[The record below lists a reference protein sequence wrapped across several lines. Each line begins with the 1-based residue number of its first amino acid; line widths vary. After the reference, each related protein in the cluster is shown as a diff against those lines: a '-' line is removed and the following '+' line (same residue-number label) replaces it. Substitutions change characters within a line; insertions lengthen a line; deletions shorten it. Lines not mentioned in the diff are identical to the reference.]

1 MSALHVAVDCRVVD
15 PRYPGVG
22 RAVLETARALAE
34 LGAARRLSLLIPPGE
49 PAPALAALGGYH
61 GVEVVDVGAPIRT
74 PADQWALPRLLRKLR
89 PDVYHATYFAV
100 PALVPGPIVV
110 TIYDLIPRLF
120 PQYWPNGLIRS
131 TIKAWMAYAARRA
144 ARVIACSHNTADD
157 IARLLPA
164 AVAKV
169 RVVPLGVSPWTG
181 ERPHQAAATAA
192 PYLLYVGS
200 NKPHKNLP
208 RLVAA
213 FARIAPRTAANL
225 IVAGAWDTR
234 YPEARDEVRRRRLD
248 GRVSFEHRPS
258 STRLADLYMG
268 ATGFIFPS
276 LYEGFGLPIVEAMAA
291 GAPVATT
298 DRGSLREV
306 AGDAALLFDPTDESS
321 IAAAMERLL
330 TEQDLRTQLSARGRA
345 RAALFP
351 WSRTAQE
358 TWTVYEEVASLPPRR
373 SSFSMPRGN
382 PARPC

>member
-1 MSALHVAVDCRVVD
+1 MSALHIAVDCRVVD

-22 RAVLETARALAE
+22 RSALETARALAE
-34 LGAARRLSLLIPPGE
+34 LGTARRLSLLIPPGE
-49 PAPALAALGGYH
+49 PSPALAALGGYQ
-61 GVEVVDVGAPIRT
+61 GVELVDVGAPIRT

-100 PALVPGPIVV
+100 PAIVPGRVVV

-131 TIKAWMAYAARRA
+131 TINAWMAYAARRA
-144 ARVIACSHNTADD
+144 ARIIACSHNTAND

-181 ERPHQAAATAA
+181 ERPRQAAATAA

-213 FARIAPRTAANL
+213 FARIAPGTAANL
-225 IVAGAWDTR
+225 IVAGAWDAR
-234 YPEARDEVRRRRLD
+234 YPEARDEVRRRRLG
-248 GRVSFEHRPS
+248 GRVSFEHQPS
-258 STRLADLYMG
+258 PTRLADLYMG

-306 AGDAALLFDPTDESS
+306 AGDAALLFDPTDESA
-321 IAAAMERLL
+321 ITAAMERLL
-330 TEQDLRTQLSARGRA
+330 TDQDLRTQLSARGRA
-345 RAALFP
+345 RAALYP

-358 TWTVYEEVASLPPRR
+358 TWTVYEEVASLPPRW

>member
-1 MSALHVAVDCRVVD
+1 MSALHIAVDCRVVD

-22 RAVLETARALAE
+22 RAALETARALAE

-49 PAPALAALGGYH
+49 PSPDLAALGGYG
-61 GVEVVDVGAPIRT
+61 GVELVDVGAPIRT

-100 PALVPGPIVV
+100 PALVPGRMVV

-131 TIKAWMAYAARRA
+131 TINAWMAYAVRRA
-144 ARVIACSHNTADD
+144 ARVITCSHNTAND

-169 RVVPLGVSPWTG
+169 RVVPLGVSPWTV
-181 ERPHQAAATAA
+181 ERPPQAAATAA

-225 IVAGAWDTR
+225 IVAGAWDAR
-234 YPEARDEVRRRRLD
+234 YPEARDEVRRRGLD
-248 GRVSFEHRPS
+248 GRVRFEPQPS
-258 STRLADLYMG
+258 PTRLADLYTG

-276 LYEGFGLPIVEAMAA
+276 LYEGFGLPIVEAMVA
-291 GAPVATT
+291 GVPVATS

-306 AGDAALLFDPTDESS
+306 TGDAALLFDPTDESAS
-321 IAAAMERLL
+321 AAAMERLL
-330 TEQDLRTQLSARGRA
+330 TDQELRTQLSARGRA

-351 WSRTAQE
+351 WNRTAQE
-358 TWTVYEEVASLPPRR
+358 TWTVYEEVAALPPRR
-373 SSFSMPRGN
+373 SSFSRPRGN

>member
-1 MSALHVAVDCRVVD
+1 MSALHIAVDCRVVD

-22 RAVLETARALAE
+22 RAALETARALAE
-34 LGAARRLSLLIPPGE
+34 LGAARRLSFLIPPGE
-49 PAPALAALGGYH
+49 PAPALAALGGYG
-61 GVEVVDVGAPIRT
+61 GVELVDVGAPIRT

-100 PALVPGPIVV
+100 PALVPGRMVV

-131 TIKAWMAYAARRA
+131 TINAWMAYAVRRA
-144 ARVIACSHNTADD
+144 ARVITCSHNTAND

-169 RVVPLGVSPWTG
+169 RVVPLGVSPWTV
-181 ERPHQAAATAA
+181 EPPRQAAATTA

-225 IVAGAWDTR
+225 IVAGAWDAR

-248 GRVSFEHRPS
+248 GRVSFEHLPS
-258 STRLADLYMG
+258 PTRLADLYMG

-276 LYEGFGLPIVEAMAA
+276 LYEGFGLPIIEAMAA
-291 GAPVATT
+291 GAPVATS

-306 AGDAALLFDPTDESS
+306 ASDAALLFDPTDESA
-321 IAAAMERLL
+321 IAAAMARLL
-330 TEQDLRTQLSARGRA
+330 SDQDLRTQLSARGRA

-358 TWTVYEEVASLPPRR
+358 TWAVYEEVAFL
-373 SSFSMPRGN
+373 
-382 PARPC
+382 

>member
-1 MSALHVAVDCRVVD
+1 
-15 PRYPGVG
+15 
-22 RAVLETARALAE
+22 
-34 LGAARRLSLLIPPGE
+34 
-49 PAPALAALGGYH
+49 
-61 GVEVVDVGAPIRT
+61 
-74 PADQWALPRLLRKLR
+74 
-89 PDVYHATYFAV
+89 
-100 PALVPGPIVV
+100 
-110 TIYDLIPRLF
+110 
-120 PQYWPNGLIRS
+120 
-131 TIKAWMAYAARRA
+131 MAYAARRA
-144 ARVIACSHNTADD
+144 ARVIACSHNTAND

>member
-1 MSALHVAVDCRVVD
+1 MSALHIAVDCRVVD

-22 RAVLETARALAE
+22 RAALETARALAE
-34 LGAARRLSLLIPPGE
+34 LGAARCLSLLIAPGE
-49 PAPALAALGGYH
+49 PSPAVAALGGCH
-61 GVEVVDVGAPIRT
+61 GVELVDVGAPIRT

-89 PDVYHATYFAV
+89 PDVYHATYFTV
-100 PALVPGPIVV
+100 PALVPSPMVV

-131 TIKAWMAYAARRA
+131 TINAWMAYAARRA
-144 ARVIACSHNTADD
+144 VRVIACSHNTAND

-164 AVAKV
+164 AIAKV
-169 RVVPLGVSPWTG
+169 RVVPLGVSPWTV

-225 IVAGAWDTR
+225 IVAGAWDAR
-234 YPEARDEVRRRRLD
+234 YPEAMDEVRRRRLD
-248 GRVSFEHRPS
+248 GRVSFEHQPS
-258 STRLADLYMG
+258 PTRLADLYMG

-276 LYEGFGLPIVEAMAA
+276 LYEGFGLPIIEAMAA

-306 AGDAALLFDPTDESS
+306 AGDAALLFDPTDESA
-321 IAAAMERLL
+321 IAAAMARLL
-330 TEQDLRTQLSARGRA
+330 TDQDLRTQLSARGRA
-345 RAALFP
+345 RAALFA

-358 TWTVYEEVASLPPRR
+358 TWAVYEEVASLPPRR
-373 SSFSMPRGN
+373 SAFSMPRGN

>member
-1 MSALHVAVDCRVVD
+1 MSALHIAVDCRVVD

-22 RAVLETARALAE
+22 RSALETARALAE

-49 PAPALAALGGYH
+49 PSPALAALGGHH
-61 GVEVVDVGAPIRT
+61 GVELVDAGAPIRA
-74 PADQWALPRLLRKLR
+74 PADQWALPRLLRTLR

-100 PALVPGPIVV
+100 PALVPGRMVV

-131 TIKAWMAYAARRA
+131 TINAWMAYAARRA

-164 AVAKV
+164 VVAKV
-169 RVVPLGVSPWTG
+169 RVVPLGVSPRTV
-181 ERPHQAAATAA
+181 ERPPQAAATAA

-213 FARIAPRTAANL
+213 FARIAPRTEANL
-225 IVAGAWDTR
+225 IVAGAWDAR
-234 YPEARDEVRRRRLD
+234 YPEALDEVRRRQLD

-258 STRLADLYMG
+258 PTRLAELYTG

-306 AGDAALLFDPTDESS
+306 AGDAALLFDPTDESA
-321 IAAAMERLL
+321 IAAAMARLL
-330 TEQDLRTQLSARGRA
+330 TDQDLRTQLSARGHA
-345 RAALFP
+345 QAALFP

-358 TWTVYEEVASLPPRR
+358 TWTVYEEVASLPPCR
-373 SSFSMPRGN
+373 SSFSRPRGN
-382 PARPC
+382 AARPG

>member
-1 MSALHVAVDCRVVD
+1 MTGSRAGQAAMSALHIAVDCRVVD

-22 RAVLETARALAE
+22 RAALETARALAE
-34 LGAARRLSLLIPPGE
+34 LGAARRLSLLIAPGE
-49 PAPALAALGGYH
+49 PAPALAALGGYG
-61 GVEVVDVGAPIRT
+61 GVELVDAGAPIRA

-100 PALVPGPIVV
+100 PALVPARMVV

-120 PQYWPNGLIRS
+120 PQYWPNGLVRS
-131 TIKAWMAYAARRA
+131 TINAWIAYAARRA

-164 AVAKV
+164 VAGKV
-169 RVVPLGVSPWTG
+169 RVVPLGVSPWSG
-181 ERPHQAAATAA
+181 ECPRRAAATAA

-208 RLVAA
+208 RLVAT

-225 IVAGAWDTR
+225 VVAGAWDTR
-234 YPEARDEVRRRRLD
+234 YPEAMDEVRRRRLD
-248 GRVSFEHRPS
+248 GRVRFEHQPS
-258 STRLADLYMG
+258 PTRLADLYMG
-268 ATGFIFPS
+268 ATGFIFRS

-306 AGDAALLFDPTDESS
+306 AGDAALLFDPTDESA
-321 IAAAMERLL
+321 IAAAMERLI
-330 TEQDLRTQLSARGRA
+330 TNQDLRTQLSARGRA

-358 TWTVYEEVASLPPRR
+358 TWTVYEEVASL
-373 SSFSMPRGN
+373 
-382 PARPC
+382 